1 MISVYLNKVLMF
13 FSRKLRLSILLF
25 NLILCSFSHAFFG
38 QTGGAECSQAKMIS
52 IPFLRDTP
60 TINGS
65 KPHVINQS
73 NSYEQTDQFSYWYK
87 LNIEADVIINCQITP
102 INKNDKYVVYI
113 YKYRGEDFCEKLSKG
128 KIKHARVENE
138 ENKKSIIEA
147 SESSDFEFDAFKED
161 KFYFSI
167 LNVSQNNCGHKLR
180 LIVGGD
186 TLKVTATHT
195 PCIGLE
201 KEKPGVAAKAVI
213 KQTLDTVSSRKTER
227 KFDTVTVVVKEI
239 NKGAKIANAQID
251 ARDAVSGKSMKVI
264 NTKNGAI
271 KLVYEKGKNY
281 TIECTATGYKSF
293 NHTMVVS
300 EYVKA
305 DSNQFVIFMKSLKTG
320 DNFVMDNIYFFPNTY
335 ALKDGST
342 EALTS
347 LLNYLTNN
355 PNVKIELQ
363 GHTNGNNKCKKNKN
377 FKDEGP
383 EWNFSGSA
391 QKLSLM
397 RAEEIKKY
405 LVEHGANKDNITTVG
420 FGGEKMIIANPKSPE
435 AIKKNARV
443 EVVIIEDG
451 GL

>member
-1 MISVYLNKVLMF
+1 MF
-13 FSRKLRLSILLF
+13 FSRKLHLSVLLL
-25 NLILCSFSHAFFG
+25 NLILCSCFHAVYG
-38 QTGGAECSQAKMIS
+38 QTGGSECNQAKMIS
-52 IPFLRDTP
+52 IPLIRDSAA
-60 TINGS
+60 IKSANA
-65 KPHVINQS
+65 HVINQS

-87 LNIEADVIINCQITP
+87 LNIESDAIINCQITP

-147 SESSDFEFDAFKED
+147 SESSDFEFDAFKDD

-186 TLKVTATHT
+186 TLKITAPHS

-201 KEKPGVAAKAVI
+201 KEKPAVTLKAVI
-213 KQTLDTVSSRKTER
+213 KQTADTISSHKTER
-227 KFDTVTVVVKEI
+227 KFDTVTVIVKEI
-239 NKGAKIANAQID
+239 NKGVKIANTQINSS
-251 ARDAVSGKSMKVI
+251 DAVSGKPMKVI
-264 NTKNGAI
+264 YTKNSTI

-281 TIECTATGYKSF
+281 TIECTATGYKPF
-293 NHTMVVS
+293 NHAMVVS

-305 DSNQFVIFMKSLKTG
+305 DSNQFVIFMKPLKTG

-405 LVEHGANKDNITTVG
+405 LVEHGANKDNISTIG
-420 FGGEKMIIANPKSPE
+420 FGGEKMIVANPKSPE